1 MWRFPM
7 RAVILIA
14 MLSIWGS
21 RSAQSQSGR
30 TPNIRQGVWV
40 GVGLG
45 AASTEMD
52 CSTCSNFR
60 FTGPSGY
67 VRLGVTVSRPLLL
80 GVEFDGWRHSSSGI
94 AERIGVA
101 SLVALWY
108 PIPSGAL
115 YVKFGYGGMSY
126 HADEGGDVLTAKART
141 PSLGLGYE
149 LRVRRNISLV
159 PFVNGLASS
168 SVQQYRNGVPVGNGN
183 DFSLNLVQFGV
194 GATWH

>member
-1 MWRFPM
+1 M
-7 RAVILIA
+7 RAVILVA
-14 MLSIWGS
+14 MLSLWGS

-30 TPNIRQGVWV
+30 PPNIRQGLWV
-40 GVGLG
+40 GVGPG

-52 CSTCSNFR
+52 CSSCSNFR
-60 FTGPSGY
+60 FIGLSGY
-67 VRLGVTVSRPLLL
+67 VRVGFTLSRRILL
-80 GVEFDGWRHSSSGI
+80 GVESLGWVHSSSDV

-115 YVKFGYGGMSY
+115 YVKLGYGGMRY
-126 HADEGGDVLTAKART
+126 HADEGGDELTAKART

>member
-1 MWRFPM
+1 M
-7 RAVILIA
+7 RAAIVIATLLA
-14 MLSIWGS
+14 CAGS
-21 RSAQSQSGR
+21 SAHAQSTR
-30 TPNIRQGVWV
+30 RPNTRHGVWA
-40 GVGLG
+40 GFGLG
-45 AASTEMD
+45 GGSAEMD
-52 CSTCSNFR
+52 CSSCSNFR
-60 FTGPSGY
+60 FTGLSGY
-67 VRLGVTVSRPLLL
+67 VRLGFTLSRRVLL
-80 GVEFDGWRHSSSGI
+80 GVESVGWVHSSSGI

-126 HADEGGDVLTAKART
+126 HAEEGGDVLTAKART